1 MTPSLGQ
8 KTSTGLKV
16 SFTHQGNLPAHLLR
30 VPCAVRSP
38 SGTIKTR
45 CIYIILVKK
54 FWKKL
59 LAGIQMQ
66 HENVSY
72 FRQKKKRKKKSVRRS
87 YGVLFSTHNFYL
99 HIQLAEYLDASTK
112 ITDVVRCIVRGLCGM
127 HPAQTPRSSTAEGA
141 GSCRSTCTATERRAP
156 HTAVTNT
163 HHLFRL
169 MRAMLRA
176 LETFINKNCRLQ

>member
-1 MTPSLGQ
+1 MTPSLEQ

-38 SGTIKTR
+38 SGTIKIR
-45 CIYIILVKK
+45 CIHIILVKK

-72 FRQKKKRKKKSVRRS
+72 FRQKKRKKKSVRRS

-99 HIQLAEYLDASTK
+99 HIQLTEYLDASAK
-112 ITDVVRCIVRGLCGM
+112 ITDVVRCIVRGFCGT
-127 HPAQTPRSSTAEGA
+127 HPAQTPAA
-141 GSCRSTCTATERRAP
+141 AQ
-156 HTAVTNT
+156 
-163 HHLFRL
+163 
-169 MRAMLRA
+169 LRA
-176 LETFINKNCRLQ
+176 RAAADLPALQQKGEHRIPPSPTHTICSDWWEQCWEL